1 MAGKKLDPQKVAL
14 FALLIEKGYSESA
27 AEKEAGIAHATV
39 FRQKQ
44 DPTSPIYLA
53 LANLGLK
60 GTRLPKALKSDPQ
73 RALTDFGFFRQ
84 YFFARSTSPWAEE
97 AAYKVAEL
105 LETDREEY
113 LVVNIAPGVGKS
125 TFFTHDLPAWILARD
140 RSKSLM
146 IGSASQNL
154 ANNYVNRLRNTF
166 ERTIPEKA
174 DLRLKE
180 LGMAED
186 AKSTLPL
193 AYGRFRGI
201 GSNAQWSRNAFDILQ
216 PDGEARGEKENSVV
230 AYGMDSGFLGGRF
243 DFVIWDDLVTNKTIA
258 TESARE
264 KLIKDWDAESE
275 TRLEPEG
282 LLILQGQRLGPND
295 LYRYCLDQRE
305 YTEIEVSSPDELPRK
320 YHHISFKAHYDEKC
334 EGDHARDAKPYPEG
348 CLLDPRRLDF
358 RKLMGKKLNNE
369 GNYLTVYQQEDVDTR
384 TSLVKREWID
394 GGTDPETGQTY
405 PGCWDENRRIGSVEL
420 LKDVSGFSVIMVDPS
435 PTKYWS
441 IQWFIYN
448 PEHQFF
454 YLVDM
459 VRQPMEAPDFLDYN
473 IAAREFSGLLEEW
486 VQRSKTLGRP
496 VTDLIMEANA
506 AQKFMNQYNYWKVW
520 SARNSIDITPHQTNS
535 TNKHSEE
542 YGVQTIA
549 PHFKYGRVRLPGD
562 EASGSRKAVSQFV
575 KELTEYPNGT
585 TDDTVMSFWFLVW
598 QAPNIFDSLNV
609 PEYSFERPSWMVGRG
624 ERVGIM

>member
-27 AEKEAGIAHATV
+27 AEREAGIAHATV
-39 FRQKQ
+39 HRQKQ

-53 LANLGLK
+53 LANLNLK

-73 RALTDFGFFRQ
+73 KALTDFGFFRQ

-258 TESARE
+258 TEAARE

-305 YTEIEVSSPDELPRK
+305 YTEIEVSSPDEAPKK

-405 PGCWDENRRIGSVEL
+405 PGCWDDNRRIGSVEL
-420 LKDVSGFSVIMVDPS
+420 LKDVAGFSVIMVDPS

-473 IAAREFSGLLEEW
+473 IAARQFSGLLEEW

-575 KELTEYPNGT
+575 KELTEYPGA

-609 PEYSFERPSWMVGRG
+609 PEYSFERPSWMAGRG